1 MKLTRKNVADV
12 LREKLLNGEVNFV
25 FKKTDSSRRAAVGT
39 TNLDLVPQDLWPKD
53 MTSVEE
59 SNEKQKD
66 SGVVRFFD
74 LEKGAWRSCK
84 SNSIINVDGEEVVDE
99 D

>member
-1 MKLTRKNVADV
+1 MELTRENVADV

-25 FKKTDSSRRAAVGT
+25 FKKVDGSRRVAVGT
-39 TNLDLVPQDLWPKD
+39 TNIDLVPRDLWPKD

-59 SNEKQKD
+59 STEKQKD

-84 SNSIINVDGEEVVDE
+84 VDNILEVDGEEVGDE
-99 D
+99 

>member
-1 MKLTRKNVADV
+1 MKLTSENVADV
-12 LREKLLNGEVNFV
+12 LREKLHQGEVNFV
-25 FKKTDSSRRAAVGT
+25 FKKADGSQRRALGT

-59 SNEKQKD
+59 SAEKQKD
-66 SGVVRFFD
+66 MGIVRFFD

-84 SNSIINVDGEEVVDE
+84 VENILEVCGEEVE
-99 D
+99 E

>member
-1 MKLTRKNVADV
+1 MKLTSENVADV

-25 FKKTDSSRRAAVGT
+25 FKKAESSRRAAVGT
-39 TNLDLVPQDLWPKD
+39 TNLDLVPQVLWPKD

-59 SNEKQKD
+59 STEKQKD

-84 SNSIINVDGEEVVDE
+84 VENILEIEGKEIEEL
-99 D
+99 

>member
-1 MKLTRKNVADV
+1 MKLTRENVADV

-25 FKKTDSSRRAAVGT
+25 FKKADSSRRAAVGT

-59 SNEKQKD
+59 STEKQKD
-66 SGVVRFFD
+66 MGVVRFFD

-84 SNSIINVDGEEVVDE
+84 VENILEIEGMEVEEL
-99 D
+99 

>member
-1 MKLTRKNVADV
+1 MRLTSENVADV

-25 FKKTDSSRRAAVGT
+25 FKKVDGSRRAAVGT

-59 SNEKQKD
+59 STEKQKD

-84 SNSIINVDGEEVVDE
+84 VENILEVEGEEVNE
-99 D
+99 L

>member
-1 MKLTRKNVADV
+1 MKLTSENVADV

-25 FKKTDSSRRAAVGT
+25 FKKADSSRRAAVGT
-39 TNLDLVPQDLWPKD
+39 TNLDIVPQDLWPKD
-53 MTSVEE
+53 ITSVEE
-59 SNEKQKD
+59 STEKQKD

-84 SNSIINVDGEEVVDE
+84 VDNILEVCGEEVE
-99 D
+99 Q

>member
-1 MKLTRKNVADV
+1 MKLTSENVADV

-25 FKKTDSSRRAAVGT
+25 FKKADSSRRAAVGT

-59 SNEKQKD
+59 STEKQKD
-66 SGVVRFFD
+66 MGVVRFFD

-84 SNSIINVDGEEVVDE
+84 SNSIINVDGEEVGDE
-99 D
+99 

>member
-1 MKLTRKNVADV
+1 MKLTSENVADV

-25 FKKTDSSRRAAVGT
+25 FKKADSSRRAAVGT
-39 TNLDLVPQDLWPKD
+39 TNLDIVPQDLWPKD
-53 MTSVEE
+53 ITSVEE
-59 SNEKQKD
+59 STEKQKD

-84 SNSIINVDGEEVVDE
+84 VDNILEVCGEEVE
-99 D
+99 

>member
-1 MKLTRKNVADV
+1 MRLTSENVADV

-25 FKKTDSSRRAAVGT
+25 FKKADGSRRAAVGT
-39 TNLDLVPQDLWPKD
+39 TNLDFVPQDLWPKD

-59 SNEKQKD
+59 STEKQKD
-66 SGVVRFFD
+66 MGVVRFFD

-84 SNSIINVDGEEVVDE
+84 VENILEVEGEEVE
-99 D
+99 L

>member
-1 MKLTRKNVADV
+1 MKLTSENVADV

-25 FKKTDSSRRAAVGT
+25 FKKADSSRRAAVGT
-39 TNLDLVPQDLWPKD
+39 TNLDLVPHDLWPKD

-74 LEKGAWRSCK
+74 LEKGAWRSCRGE
-84 SNSIINVDGEEVVDE
+84 NILEVEGEEVNE
-99 D
+99 L

>member
-1 MKLTRKNVADV
+1 MKLTSENVADV

-25 FKKTDSSRRAAVGT
+25 FKKADSSRRAAVGT

-59 SNEKQKD
+59 STEKQKD

-74 LEKGAWRSCK
+74 CEKGAWRSCK
-84 SNSIINVDGEEVVDE
+84 VDNILNVDGTEVE
-99 D
+99 

>member
-1 MKLTRKNVADV
+1 MKLTSENVADV

-25 FKKTDSSRRAAVGT
+25 FKKADSSRRAAVGT

-53 MTSVEE
+53 MTSAEE
-59 SNEKQKD
+59 STEKQKD

-84 SNSIINVDGEEVVDE
+84 VENILEVEGEEVNE
-99 D
+99 L